1 MVLVDWRPCA
11 SARSSVGQTIVL
23 PNGLEI
29 AGVAVFEKA
38 GRRWAA
44 MPAQTLSFA
53 GAPVLG
59 ANGRQKWATPIRWT
73 TSDLQR
79 RFSEAVLELV
89 ERDGDIAR
97 RG

>member
-1 MVLVDWRPCA
+1 
-11 SARSSVGQTIVL
+11 
-23 PNGLEI
+23 
-29 AGVAVFEKA
+29 
-38 GRRWAA
+38 

-89 ERDGDIAR
+89 DETATSRDGVTS
-97 RG
+97 